1 MTNPSGMQVAAGEP
15 QARRPGR
22 VLSATRYRHPGD
34 VIRLITAALV
44 LAVAGVIAAL
54 VPSAALRPDAA
65 EVGGTG
71 PGTAAGQVLTGLVQV
86 TIAGAAL
93 VLLVAGLRHR
103 RFRVI
108 ATVAGSFV
116 AAAALT
122 AVIMYLTGQGAL
134 GTLSA
139 GLRRH
144 SWLTGAGFP
153 DPAIIAGLAAVAV
166 AAEPWLSRPWR
177 RTTWAALLLIAAA
190 RLITG
195 GLSPVDLVL
204 AVAAGVAV
212 GAGLLVVFG
221 VPDRRMD
228 AAGVAAALR
237 AGGVPAREVTVA
249 GATAKGS
256 RPFRAVTEDGQAL
269 FVKVFGS
276 DQRDADL
283 LYRTYRAI
291 RLRGVGDTRPAASLF
306 KAVEHEALVAVMAER
321 ARVAVPHVGQLI
333 KAGDGSVLLT
343 MALIAGQP
351 LDEIPDENITDKLAR
366 DLWLEVSR
374 LHQARIAHRSL
385 HAGNIMVGEDGCP
398 RLVNFSFAEL
408 AATGRQLA
416 IDTAELVTSLAGRI
430 GPDRAV
436 GSALPAIGRDGVAAA
451 VPLLQPLA
459 LSASTR
465 RRIKG
470 QDALLKR
477 TREAAIAA
485 SGDQADTNLAQ
496 LQRVRPRTLLTIAA
510 LAGAFYYLLPQIAD
524 VSSSWHAILSANWA
538 WLPAI
543 IVLSALTYVASA
555 MALIG
560 GVPGHVPFWPTVV
573 TQFASSFINRVSPA
587 NVGGMALNAR
597 FLQKAGSD
605 APASVAAVGVNS
617 LAGAIMHLVLMVVFF
632 ALAGNDLTK
641 AFKLPSGSKI
651 LLILAVILAVVGI
664 VLATRPA
671 RRWAKKQLV
680 PGAALRGHQSQAHR
694 LKPGQAWLAVRR
706 LDADH
711 AVLHRR
717 AGRLDQGVRH
727 RSQPGRHRC
736 RVPGERGAGGGRSH
750 ARRARGDR
758 VGAHRGADRCG
769 HAGRSRRLGRAPLP
783 AHDVLAAGPAR
794 LAVVALSPAAGVPV
808 TGGRLRLGR
817 SPSRPGTPA
826 RQEASSIDFSRAR
839 SLPLARRIAPATKGA
854 RIFAKP
860 VGSPRLRKVM
870 RVAPPS
876 AGAQV

>member
-1 MTNPSGMQVAAGEP
+1 MTNPSRMQVTAGEP
-15 QARRPGR
+15 QARRAGR
-22 VLSATRYRHPGD
+22 VLPARRYRHPGD
-34 VIRLITAALV
+34 VIRLIAAAVV
-44 LAVAGVIAAL
+44 LAITGTIAAL
-54 VPSAALRPDAA
+54 VPGGALRPDAA
-65 EVGGTG
+65 AISGTG

-93 VLLVAGLRHR
+93 ALLIAGLRRR

-108 ATVAGSFV
+108 ATVAGGFV

-122 AVIMYLTGQGAL
+122 AVIMLLTGQGAL
-134 GTLSA
+134 GALTA

-144 SWLTGAGFP
+144 SWLAGAGFP
-153 DPAIIAGLAAVAV
+153 DPAVIAGLAAVAV
-166 AAEPWLSRPWR
+166 AAAPWLSRPWR
-177 RTTWAALLLIAAA
+177 RTAWAALLLIAAA
-190 RLITG
+190 RVISG
-195 GLSPVDLVL
+195 GLSPIDLVL

-212 GAGLLVVFG
+212 GAGLLVAFG

-249 GATAKGS
+249 SATAKGS

-291 RLRGVGDTRPAASLF
+291 RLRGVGDTRPATSLF
-306 KAVEHEALVAVMAER
+306 KAVEHEALVTVMAER

-343 MALIAGQP
+343 MKLIAGQP
-351 LDEIPDENITDKLAR
+351 LDEIPDGNITDKLAR

-385 HAGNIMVGEDGCP
+385 HAGNIMVGGDGCP
-398 RLVNFSFAEL
+398 RLVDFSFAEL
-408 AATGRQLA
+408 AATGRQTA

-485 SGDQADTNLAQ
+485 SGDQADTNLAK
-496 LQRVRPRTLLTIAA
+496 LERVRPRTLLTIAA
-510 LAGAFYYLLPQIAD
+510 LAGAFYYLLPQIAE
-524 VSSSWHAILSANWA
+524 VSSGWHAILNANWA
-538 WLPAI
+538 WLPLI
-543 IVLSALTYVASA
+543 IALSVLTYVASA

-560 GVPGHVPFWPTVV
+560 GVPGWPPFWPTVV
-573 TQFASSFINRVSPA
+573 AQFASSFINRVSPA
-587 NVGGMALNAR
+587 NVGGMALNVR

-617 LAGAIMHLVLMVVFF
+617 LAGAIMHLLLMVVFF
-632 ALAGNDLTK
+632 VLAGHDLTK
-641 AFKLPSGSKI
+641 AVKLPSSSKI
-651 LLILAVILAVVGI
+651 LLILAVVLAVVGI
-664 VLATRPA
+664 VLATRPG
-671 RRWAKKQLV
+671 RRWTKKQLV
-680 PGAALRGHQSQAHR
+680 PMARSAAVSLRRAASSPAKLGLLFGGSTLITLFYIAALVASIKAFA
-694 LKPGQAWLAVRR
+694 PGPSLVVIGAVYLASAAVAAAAPTPGG
-706 LDADH
+706 LGAIESALSWGLINTGMPPGPAVS
-711 AVLHRR
+711 AVL
-717 AGRLDQGVRH
+717 LY
-727 RSQPGRHRC
+727 
-736 RVPGERGAGGGRSH
+736 
-750 ARRARGDR
+750 
-758 VGAHRGADRCG
+758 
-769 HAGRSRRLGRAPLP
+769 
-783 AHDVLAAGPAR
+783 R
-794 LAVVALSPAAGVPV
+794 LATYWLPILPGWLSW
-808 TGGRLRLGR
+808 RFL
-817 SPSRPGTPA
+817 
-826 RQEASSIDFSRAR
+826 Q
-839 SLPLARRIAPATKGA
+839 RREY
-854 RIFAKP
+854 
-860 VGSPRLRKVM
+860 L
-870 RVAPPS
+870 
-876 AGAQV
+876 

>member
-1 MTNPSGMQVAAGEP
+1 MTNPSRMQVAAGGP
-15 QARRPGR
+15 QARRTGR
-22 VLSATRYRHPGD
+22 VLPARRYRHPGD
-34 VIRLITAALV
+34 VIRLIAAAVV
-44 LAVAGVIAAL
+44 LAVAGTVAAL
-54 VPSAALRPDAA
+54 VPSTLLRPDAA
-65 EVGGTG
+65 QVSGTG

-93 VLLVAGLRHR
+93 VLLIAGLRRR

-108 ATVAGSFV
+108 ATVAGGFV

-122 AVIMYLTGQGAL
+122 AVIMFLTGQGAL
-134 GTLSA
+134 GPLTA

-144 SWLTGAGFP
+144 AWLAGAGFP
-153 DPAIIAGLAAVAV
+153 DPAVIAGLAAVAV
-166 AAEPWLSRPWR
+166 TAAPWLSRPWR
-177 RTTWAALLLIAAA
+177 RAAWAALLLIGAA

-195 GLSPVDLVL
+195 GLSPIDLVL

-221 VPDRRMD
+221 VPDRRMN
-228 AAGVAAALR
+228 AAGVATALR
-237 AGGVPAREVTVA
+237 AGGVPAREVTA
-249 GATAKGS
+249 ASATAKGS
-256 RPFRAVTEDGQAL
+256 RPFRAVTDDGHAL

-321 ARVAVPHVGQLI
+321 ARVAVPHIGQLV

-343 MALIAGQP
+343 MELIAGQP
-351 LDEIPDENITDKLAR
+351 LDEIPDGSITDKLAR

-398 RLVNFSFAEL
+398 WLVDFSFAEL
-408 AATGRQLA
+408 AATGRQVA
-416 IDTAELVTSLAGRI
+416 IDTAELLTSLAGRI

-465 RRIKG
+465 HRIKG

-510 LAGAFYYLLPQIAD
+510 LSGAFYSLLPQITQ

-538 WLPAI
+538 WLPVV

-560 GVPGHVPFWPTVV
+560 GVPGHVPFWPTVLA
-573 TQFASSFINRVSPA
+573 QFASSFINRVSPA

-617 LAGAIMHLVLMVVFF
+617 IAGAVMHLVLMVVFF
-632 ALAGNDLTK
+632 VLAGHDLTK
-641 AFKLPSGSKI
+641 AFKLPSGTKI
-651 LLILAVILAVVGI
+651 LLALAVILAVAGI
-664 VLATRPA
+664 VLATRPG
-671 RRWAKKQLV
+671 RRWARKQLV
-680 PGAALRGHQSQAHR
+680 PGLRSAAISLRRAASSPVKLGLLFGGSALITLLYIVALAASIKAFATGPSLIVIGAVYLASAALAAAAPT
-694 LKPGQAWLAVRR
+694 PGGLGAIESALIAGLA
-706 LDADH
+706 
-711 AVLHRR
+711 
-717 AGRLDQGVRH
+717 GVGM
-727 RSQPGRHRC
+727 Q
-736 RVPGERGAGGGRSH
+736 
-750 ARRARGDR
+750 
-758 VGAHRGADRCG
+758 
-769 HAGRSRRLGRAPLP
+769 
-783 AHDVLAAGPAR
+783 AGPAVSAVLLYR
-794 LAVVALSPAAGVPV
+794 LATYWLPVLPGWLSW
-808 TGGRLRLGR
+808 RLL
-817 SPSRPGTPA
+817 
-826 RQEASSIDFSRAR
+826 Q
-839 SLPLARRIAPATKGA
+839 RREY
-854 RIFAKP
+854 
-860 VGSPRLRKVM
+860 L
-870 RVAPPS
+870 
-876 AGAQV
+876 